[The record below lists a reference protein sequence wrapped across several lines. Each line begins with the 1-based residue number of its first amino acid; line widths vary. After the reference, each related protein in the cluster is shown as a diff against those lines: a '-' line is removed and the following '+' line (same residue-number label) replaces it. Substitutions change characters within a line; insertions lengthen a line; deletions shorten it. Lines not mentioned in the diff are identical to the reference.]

1 MKLQNLALGLG
12 LAFAMAGSA
21 FAATTR
27 DITVTKDTPHG
38 TVTKHIVK
46 TNNDARLRTHPMKR
60 VAVVHPQHRH
70 HAKKVVIYHPARHG
84 HHEVNRTVVVRHSA

>member
-1 MKLQNLALGLG
+1 MKLQTLALGLA
-12 LAFAMAGSA
+12 LAMAGSA

-27 DITVTKDTPHG
+27 DITVTRDTPHG

-46 TNNDARLRTHPMKR
+46 TNDDARHRNHAMKH
-60 VAVVHPQHRH
+60 VVVVQPQHRH

-84 HHEVNRTVVVRHSA
+84 RHEVNRTVVIHHKA